1 MTPNNTNVLTI
12 KNVNIINVATIEDI
26 INFFDIV
33 VFIDKY
39 FTFKQTNLFL
49 LKKYIMSKVEN
60 GKSVTVHYT
69 GRFEDGTVFDTSLTE
84 GREPLRTVLGQG
96 SLIKGFESGLLDM
109 SEGEKKTIEI
119 LPEDG
124 YGEYLDGL
132 VTVVKKEQVPEG
144 VNVGDVLQSQSE
156 RGTINVMVKEIT
168 EEGVKLDANHP
179 MAGKK
184 LIFDLEV
191 VSVG

>member
-1 MTPNNTNVLTI
+1 LVVIFI
-12 KNVNIINVATIEDI
+12 KN
-26 INFFDIV
+26 
-33 VFIDKY
+33 
-39 FTFKQTNLFL
+39 
-49 LKKYIMSKVEN
+49 YIMSKVEN
-60 GKSVTVHYT
+60 GKSVIVHYT

-84 GREPLRTVLGQG
+84 GREPINTVLGQG
-96 SLIKGFESGLLDM
+96 SLIKGFESELIGM
-109 SEGEKKTIEI
+109 SEGEKKTIEL

-132 VTVVKKEQVPEG
+132 VTVVKKDQVPSG
-144 VNVGDVLQSQSE
+144 VKVGDVLQSQSE
-156 RGTINVMVKEIT
+156 RGTMNVTVKEIN

-191 VSVG
+191 VNVS

>member
-1 MTPNNTNVLTI
+1 
-12 KNVNIINVATIEDI
+12 
-26 INFFDIV
+26 
-33 VFIDKY
+33 
-39 FTFKQTNLFL
+39 
-49 LKKYIMSKVEN
+49 MSKVEN
-60 GKSVTVHYT
+60 GKSVIVHYT

-84 GREPLRTVLGQG
+84 GREPINTVLGQG
-96 SLIKGFESGLLDM
+96 SLIKGFESELIGM
-109 SEGEKKTIEI
+109 SEGEKKTIEL

-132 VTVVKKEQVPEG
+132 VTVVKKDQVPSG
-144 VNVGDVLQSQSE
+144 VKVGDVLQSQSE
-156 RGTINVMVKEIT
+156 RGTMNVTVKEIN

-191 VSVG
+191 VNVS

>member
-1 MTPNNTNVLTI
+1 
-12 KNVNIINVATIEDI
+12 
-26 INFFDIV
+26 
-33 VFIDKY
+33 
-39 FTFKQTNLFL
+39 
-49 LKKYIMSKVEN
+49 MSTLEI

-69 GRFEDGTVFDTSLTE
+69 GRFEDGTIFDTSLTE

-96 SLIKGFESGLLDM
+96 SLIKGFESGLIGM
-109 SEGEKKTIEI
+109 SEGEKKTVEI
-119 LPEDG
+119 LPISNLPQDG

>member
-1 MTPNNTNVLTI
+1 MTPNKTNVLTI
-12 KNVNIINVATIEDI
+12 KNVIIINVATIEDI

>member
-1 MTPNNTNVLTI
+1 MTPNKTNVLTI
-12 KNVNIINVATIEDI
+12 KNAIIINVATIEDI

-60 GKSVTVHYT
+60 GKSVIVHYT

-84 GREPLRTVLGQG
+84 GREPINTVLGQG
-96 SLIKGFESGLLDM
+96 SLIKGFEAGLIGM
-109 SEGEKKTIEI
+109 SEGEKKTIE
-119 LPEDG
+119 LSPEEG

-132 VTVVKKEQVPEG
+132 VTTVKREQVPEG
-144 VNVGDVLQSQSE
+144 VKVGDMLQSQSE
-156 RGTINVMVKEIT
+156 RGTMNVTVKEIN

-191 VSVG
+191 VNVG